1 MWKKIFI
8 ALFLFTGTL
17 TTYAQSTTTV
27 TGTVRD
33 SITKLPLEFATV
45 SLATKDGKI
54 VGHISTNTDGTFE
67 IRNVIQGELQLSVT
81 FIGYHSTTK
90 TIRTLGATT
99 NAGIINLNED
109 HVRLEGVVVT
119 AIGNAMIVKKDTI
132 EYNASSYRVAEGAML
147 EDLVKKLPGTEVDSD
162 GKITVNGEEI
172 KKVMIDGKV
181 FFADDPQVATKNLPA
196 NMIEKVQVVNRRSDQ
211 ARFTGI
217 DDGEEETVLNLTIR
231 PGMKNGW
238 FGNVMAGGGY
248 EDKYQG
254 GGMVANIKDDRQ
266 ISILASGNNTNN
278 RGFNDIAGSMM
289 QQGRGGGGGTQM
301 RFGGSSGG
309 GASMNVGGTRMSIGG
324 NGLMTSWLGGV
335 NAYNE
340 FGKNKQ
346 VKATGNYFYNGTE
359 TKLDQ
364 SRYRQNIFDNDSLSF
379 YNQTTNSISRTQ
391 GHRVAGEVEW
401 TLNEN
406 SSFVFKPTI
415 NYGIGSFDEKSNYA
429 TTLDNL
435 LDTVNSGSSIASGD
449 NTSISFNGDILF
461 RHKFKTQG
469 RTFTANFVFG
479 YSDNTLDGYNYS
491 KTRFFE
497 FGIPVDSI
505 IDQQYTTAS
514 RSYSTNTRLTY
525 TEPLGNNYY
534 LEMAY
539 RVRTNYSTSDKE
551 TFNKDIS
558 GKYEDL
564 DDLYTNHYQNLFV
577 NQQAELS
584 LRSVREKYNWTVGVT
599 AQPSYIRS
607 EGRGE
612 EAFSRNSLN
621 FSPNGNFTYNFS
633 NTKMF
638 RADYRGRTN
647 EPTISQLQ
655 PVPDNSNPLLERLGN
670 PNLDPAFTHN
680 LRLSYRNT
688 NPQSFRTIV
697 SFINAS
703 LTTDRIVNNTIYE
716 SSTGKQLIVPA
727 NVNGVFSA
735 MGNFMVTTPFSRG
748 SKFTITTN
756 TFANFSQNASLS
768 QTIAVINPSDIETI
782 IANSTKNTTRSLSI
796 NEMLRLSYKGSKF
809 DINLMGRAG
818 YSKAWYSLD
827 SKEQPTYWNNSVG
840 GDFNWSLPWDLALSS
855 NANYNF
861 YIGYADGYNE
871 PSLVWNAE
879 ISKLLF
885 KQKQG
890 TIKLSVYDILDEG
903 RGTNRNITDNY
914 IEDTIVNTL
923 GRYIMLSFTYRFG
936 SFGGNSNS
944 SRGAFPGGG
953 GRRIAM

>member
-8 ALFLFTGTL
+8 ALFLL
-17 TTYAQSTTTV
+17 TISIASFAQSKTTV
-27 TGTVRD
+27 SGVVRD
-33 SITKLPLEFATV
+33 STTNAPLDFATV
-45 SLATKDGKI
+45 VIASKAG
-54 VGHISTNTDGTFE
+54 VSAGYASTNSDGSFE
-67 IRNVIQGELQLSVT
+67 IKNITAGEWQLTIT
-81 FIGYHSTTK
+81 FVGYHTLTK
-90 TIRTLGATT
+90 TIRVSGETQNIGTLK
-99 NAGIINLNED
+99 LRED
-109 HVRLEGVVVT
+109 LVRLQEVVVT

-289 QQGRGGGGGTQM
+289 QQGRGGGGGGTQM
-301 RFGGSSGG
+301 RFGGGSSG

-379 YNQTTNSISRTQ
+379 YNQTTNSVSRTQ
-391 GHRVAGEVEW
+391 GHRVSGEVEW

-435 LDTVNSGSSIASGD
+435 LDTVNNGHSIASGD

-551 TFNKDIS
+551 TFNKDIF
-558 GKYEDL
+558 GNYNDL

-703 LTTDRIVNNTIYE
+703 
-716 SSTGKQLIVPA
+716 
-727 NVNGVFSA
+727 
-735 MGNFMVTTPFSRG
+735 
-748 SKFTITTN
+748 
-756 TFANFSQNASLS
+756 
-768 QTIAVINPSDIETI
+768 
-782 IANSTKNTTRSLSI
+782 
-796 NEMLRLSYKGSKF
+796 
-809 DINLMGRAG
+809 
-818 YSKAWYSLD
+818 
-827 SKEQPTYWNNSVG
+827 
-840 GDFNWSLPWDLALSS
+840 
-855 NANYNF
+855 
-861 YIGYADGYNE
+861 
-871 PSLVWNAE
+871 
-879 ISKLLF
+879 
-885 KQKQG
+885 
-890 TIKLSVYDILDEG
+890 
-903 RGTNRNITDNY
+903 
-914 IEDTIVNTL
+914 
-923 GRYIMLSFTYRFG
+923 
-936 SFGGNSNS
+936 
-944 SRGAFPGGG
+944 
-953 GRRIAM
+953 